1 MNRGGLAKF
10 FNEVRKKINLW
21 LFQAQKRVIELNG
34 RFVEPES
41 LVVDISC
48 PREGIWIDLV
58 MNEFGINKKRVGLQM
73 LFWGVIWVSLPV
85 IGWAWMGGNETMF
98 FRNSLVLSVTSATIA
113 GINVGYLIPKF
124 LFPKKYIQYILL
136 SFLLL
141 TFISVLSHEF
151 WINVFEMSDM
161 PFRNRPPHKGSFL
174 PRGKFFKYFPYV
186 GRAVPLLICLIGSAL
201 YEMATFAHIQSQRA
215 LNLQHEKLDAEMK
228 FLKSQINPHFLFNAL
243 NNIYSLS
250 ILKSEN
256 TSDNLLKLSDMLRY
270 VLYECNAEQVPL
282 QKEVE
287 YIRNLIGLNMLKDS
301 QGLNV
306 KTSLSE
312 ISPHL
317 MITPLLF
324 VPFIE
329 NAFKHSKIEQLDKGW
344 IRLHLE
350 EEKGRI
356 HFSLSNSMPR
366 EAISKDGQGGI
377 GLVNVKRRLE
387 LYYPQ
392 RHQLDILESE
402 DEFRVQ
408 LEIDLA

>member
-1 MNRGGLAKF
+1 
-10 FNEVRKKINLW
+10 
-21 LFQAQKRVIELNG
+21 
-34 RFVEPES
+34 
-41 LVVDISC
+41 
-48 PREGIWIDLV
+48 
-58 MNEFGINKKRVGLQM
+58 M
-73 LFWGVIWVSLPV
+73 LFWSVIWVSLPV
-85 IGWAWMGGNETMF
+85 IGWAWMGGNGSMF
-98 FRNSLVLSVTSATIA
+98 IRNSIVLSLASAIIA
-113 GINVGYLIPKF
+113 GINVGYLIPKY
-124 LFPKKYIQYILL
+124 LFPKKYAKYIFL

-141 TFISVLSHEF
+141 AIISVLSHEF
-151 WINVFEMSDM
+151 WVNVFDMRGM
-161 PFRNRPPHKGSFL
+161 PFGERPPHKGGFW
-174 PRGKFFKYFPYV
+174 PRGRFFKIFPYV
-186 GRAVPLLICLIGSAL
+186 GRSIPLLICLIGSAL

-256 TSDNLLKLSDMLRY
+256 TSENLLKLSDMLRY

-301 QGLNV
+301 KGLNV
-306 KTSLSE
+306 KTSFSE

-344 IRLHLE
+344 IRLRLE
-350 EEKGRI
+350 EENGRI
-356 HFSLSNSMPR
+356 HFSLSNSRPQ
-366 EAISKDGQGGI
+366 EAISKDRQGGI

-392 RHQLDILESE
+392 RHQLDILESD

-408 LEIDLA
+408 LEIIVSN

>member
-1 MNRGGLAKF
+1 
-10 FNEVRKKINLW
+10 
-21 LFQAQKRVIELNG
+21 
-34 RFVEPES
+34 
-41 LVVDISC
+41 
-48 PREGIWIDLV
+48 
-58 MNEFGINKKRVGLQM
+58 M

-85 IGWAWMGGNETMF
+85 IGWAWTGGNESMF
-98 FRNSLVLSVTSATIA
+98 FRNSLVLSITSATIA

-141 TFISVLSHEF
+141 AFIAVLSHEF
-151 WINVFEMSDM
+151 WINVFEMPDM
-161 PFRNRPPHKGSFL
+161 PFRDRPPRKGGFL

-243 NNIYSLS
+243 NNVYSLS
-250 ILKSEN
+250 ILKSER
-256 TSDNLLKLSDMLRY
+256 TSENLLKLSDMLRY

-301 QGLNV
+301 EGLNV
-306 KTSLSE
+306 RSSFSE
-312 ISPHL
+312 ISSHL

-350 EEKGRI
+350 EEEGRI
-356 HFSLSNSMPR
+356 HFSLSNSKPQ
-366 EAISKDGQGGI
+366 EAISKDQQGGI